1 MLSET
6 LEAKLLA
13 GASGFDVVVPSLQ
26 FLGRQIQAGVFQPL
40 EKERLKNYGGL
51 DPELMERLALQDPG
65 NRYGIPYL
73 WGTTGIGYNVDKV
86 TAAFGG
92 TEVAGSWD
100 LVFKPEN
107 MAKLKEC
114 GVSFLDSP
122 TEMLPAA
129 LQYLGFKP
137 DSQKPDELKKA
148 EALFLS
154 IRPYTAYFHSSK
166 YISDLAN
173 GNLCVAVGYSG
184 DLQQSKARAAEAKNG
199 VSLTYTI
206 PKEGAGSFFDMIA
219 IPADAKN
226 VEAAHTFINYLMKPD
241 VMAYITY
248 ARGYKGAAINDQTT
262 TVLAP
267 LVVKPEIPKAWEG
280 GVKATL
286 LDGRMVA
293 NLAIFRTDVENY
305 QTQFLD
311 SETATYIYG
320 NAPSIHSQ
328 GVEI

>member
-1 MLSET
+1 
-6 LEAKLLA
+6 
-13 GASGFDVVVPSLQ
+13 
-26 FLGRQIQAGVFQPL
+26 
-40 EKERLKNYGGL
+40 
-51 DPELMERLALQDPG
+51 
-65 NRYGIPYL
+65 
-73 WGTTGIGYNVDKV
+73 
-86 TAAFGG
+86 
-92 TEVAGSWD
+92 
-100 LVFKPEN
+100 

-199 VSLTYTI
+199 VTLTYTI
-206 PKEGAGSFFDMIA
+206 PKEGAGSFFDMLA

-226 VEAAHTFINYLMKPD
+226 VESAHIFINYLMKPE
-241 VMAYITY
+241 VIANITNVVQFPNGNKAATPLVDEPIRTDPGIY
-248 ARGYKGAAINDQTT
+248 PNAEDAQEDLHLPGPAGQGAASDDPQLDQDQVRQVSDECPSRSAVRPGRVVTT
-262 TVLAP
+262 RQVERRVWMRSWHTKNMRTEIRAHNQDSDYGPGAGVGKHGPGSPCGSFLQ
-267 LVVKPEIPKAWEG
+267 LVRLYRRDHP
-280 GVKATL
+280 
-286 LDGRMVA
+286 
-293 NLAIFRTDVENY
+293 
-305 QTQFLD
+305 Q
-311 SETATYIYG
+311 
-320 NAPSIHSQ
+320 
-328 GVEI
+328 